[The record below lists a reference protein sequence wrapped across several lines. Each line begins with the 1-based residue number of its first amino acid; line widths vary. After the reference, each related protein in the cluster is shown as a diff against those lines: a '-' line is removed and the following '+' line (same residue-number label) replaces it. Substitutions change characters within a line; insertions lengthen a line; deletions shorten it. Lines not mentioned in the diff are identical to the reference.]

1 MLNCDAVFMLYK
13 VFIKLILLTS
23 ALNVTIEIKATEQY
37 FPVVLSNT
45 IDKVVQSF
53 ESADEIL
60 KCGHSKEG

>member
-1 MLNCDAVFMLYK
+1 MLYK
-13 VFIKLILLTS
+13 VFIKLILLTL

>member
-13 VFIKLILLTS
+13 VFINLILLTL
-23 ALNVTIEIKATEQY
+23 ALIVTTEIKATEQY

-45 IDKVVQSF
+45 LDKVVQSF

-60 KCGHSKEG
+60 KCGHSK

>member
-1 MLNCDAVFMLYK
+1 MLYK

>member
-13 VFIKLILLTS
+13 VFIKLILLTL

-60 KCGHSKEG
+60 KCGHSK

>member
-23 ALNVTIEIKATEQY
+23 ALNVTIEIKSTEQY

>member
-13 VFIKLILLTS
+13 VFIKLILLTL

>member
-1 MLNCDAVFMLYK
+1 MLYK
-13 VFIKLILLTS
+13 VFIKLILLTL

-60 KCGHSKEG
+60 KCGHSK

>member
-13 VFIKLILLTS
+13 VFINLILLTL
-23 ALNVTIEIKATEQY
+23 ALNVTIEMKAPEQC

-45 IDKVVQSF
+45 LDKVVQSF

-60 KCGHSKEG
+60 RCGHSKQG